1 MNLAVNI
8 NWYHVKRNI
17 KLLLVIRSSL
27 FLPLVL
33 QSDRRKNSTKYWY
46 LVQVLRPFSF
56 KYVVQMYRT
65 KGEVVTY
72 ISL

>member
-8 NWYHVKRNI
+8 NWYHVKGNI

-33 QSDRRKNSTKYWY
+33 QSDRRKNSTKNWY
-46 LVQVLRPFSF
+46 LVQVFRPFSF

>member
-8 NWYHVKRNI
+8 NSYHVKENI
-17 KLLLVIRSSL
+17 KLLLVIKSSL
-27 FLPLVL
+27 FLPLIL
-33 QSDRRKNSTKYWY
+33 QSDRRKNSTKNWY

-56 KYVVQMYRT
+56 KYVVQLYRT
-65 KGEVVTY
+65 RGEVVTY